1 MDVLYGFHAVEEA
14 LRSGSRAVEYVA
26 ISRERAQ
33 GHAPRSSGSSNDP
46 RLEALMQLARANHIT
61 VRTESR
67 DTLTRLAQT
76 DQHQGAVA
84 VVRPRP
90 TLALEDLLVPPTP
103 GQPLFL
109 LALDWVEDPHNLGAL
124 LRTADGAGVTGILI
138 PDRRS
143 APLNS
148 TVARTSAGASE
159 HVRIARVPNLNR
171 ALETIKERN
180 IWTFGLDERGIRNY
194 DAADYTANTCLVL
207 GREGEGLHELTR
219 RHCDFLVRIPMLGAI
234 SSLNVSVAGAVVMY
248 EAARQRRAASASLSP
263 AVPCQ
268 NSAAIAPAKRS
279 RLLMPRRI
287 LSLPIAALTILCFSF
302 SLSLHAQQSSSSPA
316 AASPPPPRRTPPPP
330 IPRPQRSPTTPSP
343 PPPTRNPCP
352 PSPPNA
358 RVIISAPT
366 NPPPAVL
373 QPCPRPTRHC

>member
-26 ISRERAQ
+26 VSRERAQ
-33 GHAPRSSGSSNDP
+33 GHARSSPDP
-46 RLEALMQLARANHIT
+46 RLEALTELARAKNVPI
-61 VRTESR
+61 RTESR
-67 DTLTRLAQT
+67 DALTKLAQS

-90 TLALEDLLVPPTP
+90 TLALEDLLVPTTP
-103 GQPLFL
+103 GEPLFL
-109 LALDWVEDPHNLGAL
+109 LALDGVEDPHNLGAL

-180 IWTFGLDERGIRNY
+180 IWTFGLDERGTQDY
-194 DAADYTANTCLVL
+194 DAGDYKSDICLVL

-234 SSLNVSVAGAVVMY
+234 ASLNVSVAGAIVMY
-248 EAARQRRAASASLSP
+248 EAARQRRGNASAS
-263 AVPCQ
+263 
-268 NSAAIAPAKRS
+268 SA
-279 RLLMPRRI
+279 
-287 LSLPIAALTILCFSF
+287 T
-302 SLSLHAQQSSSSPA
+302 SSPRT
-316 AASPPPPRRTPPPP
+316 ASRPRKGLG
-330 IPRPQRSPTTPSP
+330 SE
-343 PPPTRNPCP
+343 
-352 PSPPNA
+352 
-358 RVIISAPT
+358 
-366 NPPPAVL
+366 
-373 QPCPRPTRHC
+373 

>member
-26 ISRERAQ
+26 VSRERAQ
-33 GHAPRSSGSSNDP
+33 GPGPRSPRSAPDP
-46 RLEALMQLARANHIT
+46 RLEALMQLARDNNVT

-67 DTLTRLAQT
+67 DALTRLAQS

-90 TLALEDLLVPPTP
+90 TLALEDLLLPPTT

-109 LALDWVEDPHNLGAL
+109 LALDGVEDPHNLGAL

-171 ALETIKERN
+171 ALETIKESN
-180 IWTFGLDERGIRNY
+180 VWTFGLDERGTQDY

-219 RHCDFLVRIPMLGAI
+219 RHCDFLVRIPMSGAI
-234 SSLNVSVAGAVVMY
+234 ASLNVSVAGAIVMY
-248 EAARQRRAASASLSP
+248 EAARQRRVAAASSSPSP
-263 AVPCQ
+263 AVP
-268 NSAAIAPAKRS
+268 AK
-279 RLLMPRRI
+279 
-287 LSLPIAALTILCFSF
+287 
-302 SLSLHAQQSSSSPA
+302 
-316 AASPPPPRRTPPPP
+316 TPPPS
-330 IPRPQRSPTTPSP
+330 RPQKGLGS
-343 PPPTRNPCP
+343 
-352 PSPPNA
+352 
-358 RVIISAPT
+358 
-366 NPPPAVL
+366 
-373 QPCPRPTRHC
+373 